1 MVYSIHSVDQG
12 LHLLPHLINNKR
24 APTRYEFPEN
34 APFASTNIGS
44 GKLNKKLPI
53 TAIIVNIGYKEEEL
67 AIMHD
72 AAMAGL
78 EEGGHGV
85 PWLFIDIN
93 NAGAPGQAGSG
104 NKMVKKVKVA
114 LDMLVLTGKLG
125 KDGIY
130 KF

>member
-1 MVYSIHSVDQG
+1 
-12 LHLLPHLINNKR
+12 
-24 APTRYEFPEN
+24 
-34 APFASTNIGS
+34 
-44 GKLNKKLPI
+44 
-53 TAIIVNIGYKEEEL
+53 
-67 AIMHD
+67 MHD